1 MNPAVIDEM
10 GFRMGEV
17 YGSVTDAIL
26 VNLAKHFP
34 YIRDDRRAFSAWQ
47 YQVEKL
53 AEIGQIRQETIQI
66 LQTMLGGAGAGLQTA
81 LETAIMDALQDAEKP
96 LQEAAKRGFLN
107 PPDKSLPE
115 LAPNEMQAFRGYYRQ
130 SADKLNL
137 VNTVMLESTEQAYT
151 ATVADIVN
159 RMSTT
164 QGILNEA
171 AGGVIAGVTT
181 LNTAMRDGVQKMISN
196 GITGFIDHAG
206 RRWSPEAYVT
216 MDTRTTM
223 ARTARA
229 AIWERQEQ
237 YGNDLYQVSY
247 HDGARPLCY
256 PWQGK
261 VISRSDT
268 PRDVTDDEGNT
279 VHVYAQSETSHG
291 EAAGLFGVNCKHYP
305 IPFVPGFSRI
315 RAPRQNEQENAKEYE
330 QSQQQRALER
340 KLRNEKRDLAVLKAQ
355 GATDDEI
362 KAQRE
367 RVRAA
372 SAKLDDFCDKTGR
385 ARRRSREYTP
395 TNPTFPDKDTYDP
408 GTFKKT
414 QRDKMRE
421 FFRNGGDDPPPRQ
434 MPIHIS
440 PPPAPPVAQVPIN
453 AASNFIPAKT
463 LAEAEEFAKTYIDTT
478 QFGSVGISFQG
489 VSVDIANAV
498 NKQLSEFVETYH
510 TGKIGGIC
518 APAGNTKLGKLISGA
533 TAAYSPVR
541 KSFLLN
547 RKSLK
552 DFKTVAAALAE
563 EKRVVTDV
571 LAHPEKY
578 NIKKMGYTVRKTIE
592 NAVTSGRGTVP
603 DTLEDVINHELG
615 HMLEKPLRELQSYET
630 LLENWHK
637 YDSKISGYA
646 TTSFSE
652 YIAESFSSWN
662 KGEGLIDPELEK
674 AFIAL
679 RGE

>member
-268 PRDVTDDEGNT
+268 PRDVTDDEGNV

-291 EAAGLFGVNCKHYP
+291 EAAGLFGINCKHYP

-330 QSQQQRALER
+330 QSQRQRALER
-340 KLRNEKRDLAVLKAQ
+340 NLRNEKRGLAVLKAQ

-408 GTFKKT
+408 GTFRKT

-421 FFRNGGDDPPPRQ
+421 FFRNGGDEPPPRPT
-434 MPIHIS
+434 PIHI
-440 PPPAPPVAQVPIN
+440 PPPPEPPVSYTLKDATVTKEAYTVN
-453 AASNFIPAKT
+453 AGTMAEIPLKSANIYTMPDGTRFVFKTGMNKEHQKATPDFVIEQWYKTPAK
-463 LAEAEEFAKTYIDTT
+463 LREMAQKEI
-478 QFGSVGISFQG
+478 V
-489 VSVDIANAV
+489 VVDR
-498 NKQLSEFVETYH
+498 
-510 TGKIGGIC
+510 
-518 APAGNTKLGKLISGA
+518 
-533 TAAYSPVR
+533 YSPVDEVWQKQYKGFKHAYATGGDTITFYR
-541 KSFLLN
+541 YDYKHTPEYFVRSLNHEMGHKIDKSIGNGPLRFSESG
-547 RKSLK
+547 RWEQAM
-552 DFKTVAAALAE
+552 AADL
-563 EKRVVTDV
+563 
-571 LAHPEKY
+571 
-578 NIKKMGYTVRKTIE
+578 
-592 NAVTSGRGTVP
+592 VTSGKHSITQYGENSPV
-603 DTLEDVINHELG
+603 EDFAESI
-615 HMLEKPLRELQSYET
+615 
-630 LLENWHK
+630 
-637 YDSKISGYA
+637 A
-646 TTSFSE
+646 E
-652 YIAESFSSWN
+652 YIKN
-662 KGEGLIDPELEK
+662 KEKFTQTMPERAKIIEQI
-674 AFIAL
+674 IA
-679 RGE
+679 GVITGD

>member
-1 MNPAVIDEM
+1 MNPTVIDEM

-66 LQTMLGGAGAGLQTA
+66 LQTMLGGADAGLQTA

-181 LNTAMRDGVQKMISN
+181 LNQAMRDGVQKMISN

-268 PRDVTDDEGNT
+268 PRDVTDDEGNV

-340 KLRNEKRDLAVLKAQ
+340 NLRNEKRDLAVLKAQ

-408 GTFKKT
+408 GTFRKT

-421 FFRNGGDDPPPRQ
+421 FFSNGGDEPPPRPT
-434 MPIHIS
+434 PIHI
-440 PPPAPPVAQVPIN
+440 PPPPEPPVAQVPVRPANEQEILKQFNRYDPATKTEAQKLAQVNPNFSTEERKWRHNCQRTVVAEELVQRGYNVRAKAYNASDPIKDSGTKCWKFSDLWFKDPEVAFIEKRGNFQKTAQAAFQQWGDGARAIVRIKWSRGSGHFIN
-453 AASNFIPAKT
+453 AFYK
-463 LAEAEEFAKTYIDTT
+463 D
-478 QFGSVGISFQG
+478 
-489 VSVDIANAV
+489 
-498 NKQLSEFVETYH
+498 
-510 TGKIGGIC
+510 GKIVYVDPQDNTIC
-518 APAGNTKLGKLISGA
+518 DIDNIMKYCTK
-533 TAAYSPVR
+533 
-541 KSFLLN
+541 
-547 RKSLK
+547 
-552 DFKTVAAALAE
+552 
-563 EKRVVTDV
+563 KR
-571 LAHPEKY
+571 
-578 NIKKMGYTVRKTIE
+578 
-592 NAVTSGRGTVP
+592 NAMWILRV
-603 DTLEDVINHELG
+603 DN
-615 HMLEKPLRELQSYET
+615 RELTDLVTYAV
-630 LLENWHK
+630 ENV
-637 YDSKISGYA
+637 
-646 TTSFSE
+646 E
-652 YIAESFSSWN
+652 E
-662 KGEGLIDPELEK
+662 
-674 AFIAL
+674 
-679 RGE
+679 